1 MKDIEG
7 IVISEKPY
15 SETSKLVKILTEEGT
30 IDLLAKGARTLKS
43 DLRVS
48 TTKMTYGIFHMHYKE
63 NKLSTLNS
71 VDIIDNF
78 KNIKKDINKISYASY
93 IMELALDVIKQNIN
107 PNIFNILISS
117 LKKMDEGED
126 IELITNILEIKYLE
140 YLGVMPVIDGC
151 AICGSK
157 TSIATLSSTRGG
169 YICNNCLTNE
179 KIVDKKT
186 IKLLR
191 MLYYVNIDNIESIN
205 ISNKIKKE
213 LNDFIDEYYDFYTG
227 LYLKSKS
234 FLKNLNKIK

>member
-15 SETSKLVKILTEEGT
+15 SETSKLVRILTTEGI

-78 KNIKKDINKISYASY
+78 KNIKKDINKISY
-93 IMELALDVIKQNIN
+93 IMELAVDVIKQNIN
-107 PNIFNILISS
+107 PNIFKILISS
-117 LKKMDEGED
+117 LKKIDEGED

-151 AICGSK
+151 AVCGSK
-157 TSIATLSSTRGG
+157 TSIATISSTRGG

-191 MLYYVNIDNIESIN
+191 MLYYVNIDSIESIN

-227 LYLKSKS
+227 LYLKSKA
-234 FLKNLNKIK
+234 FLKNLNRIK

>member
-30 IDLLAKGARTLKS
+30 IDLLAKGARSLKS
-43 DLRVS
+43 DLRIS

-78 KNIKKDINKISYASY
+78 KNIKKDIDKISYASY
-93 IMELALDVIKQNIN
+93 IMELAFDVIKQNIN
-107 PNIFNILISS
+107 PNIFKILISS
-117 LKKMDEGED
+117 LKKMNEGED

-157 TSIATLSSTRGG
+157 TSIATISSTRGG

-191 MLYYVNIDNIESIN
+191 MLYYVNIDSIESIN

>member
-48 TTKMTYGIFHMHYKE
+48 TTKMTYGVFHMHYKE

-93 IMELALDVIKQNIN
+93 IMELSLDVIKQNIN
-107 PNIFNILISS
+107 PNIFRILISS
-117 LKKMDEGED
+117 LKKIDDGED

-157 TSIATLSSTRGG
+157 TSIATISSTRGG
-169 YICNNCLTNE
+169 YICNSCLTNE

>member
-15 SETSKLVKILTEEGT
+15 SETSKLVRILTTEGI

-93 IMELALDVIKQNIN
+93 IMELAVDVIKQNIN
-107 PNIFNILISS
+107 PNIFKILISS
-117 LKKMDEGED
+117 LKKIDEGED

-151 AICGSK
+151 AVCGNK
-157 TSIATLSSTRGG
+157 TSIATISSTRGG

-191 MLYYVNIDNIESIN
+191 MLYYVNIDSIESIN

-227 LYLKSKS
+227 LYLKSKA
-234 FLKNLNKIK
+234 FLKNLNRIK

>member
-15 SETSKLVKILTEEGT
+15 SETSKLVRILTTEGI

-48 TTKMTYGIFHMHYKE
+48 TTKMTYGIFHMQYKE

-78 KNIKKDINKISYASY
+78 KNIKKDIKKISYASY
-93 IMELALDVIKQNIN
+93 IMELAIDVIKQNIN
-107 PNIFNILISS
+107 PNIFKILISS
-117 LKKMDEGED
+117 LKKIDEGED

-151 AICGSK
+151 AVCGSK
-157 TSIATLSSTRGG
+157 TSIATISSTRGG

-191 MLYYVNIDNIESIN
+191 MLYYVNIDSIESIN

-227 LYLKSKS
+227 LYLKSKA
-234 FLKNLNKIK
+234 FLKNLNRIK

>member
-63 NKLSTLNS
+63 NKLSTLNG

-107 PNIFNILISS
+107 PNIFKILISS
-117 LKKMDEGED
+117 LKKIDDGED

-151 AICGSK
+151 AICGSR

>member
-15 SETSKLVKILTEEGT
+15 SETSKLVRILTTEGI
-30 IDLLAKGARTLKS
+30 IDLLAKGARILKS

-48 TTKMTYGIFHMHYKE
+48 TTKVTYGIFHMHYKD

-93 IMELALDVIKQNIN
+93 IMELAVDVIKQNIN
-107 PNIFNILISS
+107 PNIFKILISS
-117 LKKMDEGED
+117 LKKIDEGED

-151 AICGSK
+151 AVCGNK
-157 TSIATLSSTRGG
+157 TSIATISSTRGG

-191 MLYYVNIDNIESIN
+191 MLYYVNIDSIESIN

-227 LYLKSKS
+227 LYLKSKA
-234 FLKNLNKIK
+234 FLKNLNRIK

>member
-15 SETSKLVKILTEEGT
+15 SETSKLVRILTTEGI

-93 IMELALDVIKQNIN
+93 IMELAVDVIKQNIN
-107 PNIFNILISS
+107 PNIFKILISS
-117 LKKMDEGED
+117 LKKIDEGED

-151 AICGSK
+151 AVCGSK
-157 TSIATLSSTRGG
+157 TSIATISSTRGG

-191 MLYYVNIDNIESIN
+191 MLYYVNIDSIESIN

-227 LYLKSKS
+227 LYLKSKT
-234 FLKNLNKIK
+234 FLKNLNRIK

>member
-15 SETSKLVKILTEEGT
+15 SETSKLVKILTIEGT

-93 IMELALDVIKQNIN
+93 IMELALDVVKQNIN
-107 PNIFNILISS
+107 PNIFKILISS
-117 LKKMDEGED
+117 LKKIDEGED

-205 ISNKIKKE
+205 ISNKLKKE

>member
-1 MKDIEG
+1 MKDIDG

-15 SETSKLVKILTEEGT
+15 SETSKLVRILTEEGT

-107 PNIFNILISS
+107 PNIFKILISS

-151 AICGSK
+151 AVCGSK
-157 TSIATLSSTRGG
+157 TSIATISSTRGG

-191 MLYYVNIDNIESIN
+191 LLYYVNIDNIESIN
-205 ISNKIKKE
+205 VNNKLKKE

>member
-15 SETSKLVKILTEEGT
+15 SETSKLVRILTTEGI

-93 IMELALDVIKQNIN
+93 IMELAVDVIKQNIN
-107 PNIFNILISS
+107 PNIFKILISS
-117 LKKMDEGED
+117 LKKIDEGED

-151 AICGSK
+151 AVCGSK
-157 TSIATLSSTRGG
+157 TSIATISSTRGG

-191 MLYYVNIDNIESIN
+191 MLYYVNIDSIESIN

-227 LYLKSKS
+227 LYLKSKA
-234 FLKNLNKIK
+234 FLKNLNRIK

>member
-15 SETSKLVKILTEEGT
+15 SETSKLVRILTEEGM

-48 TTKMTYGIFHMHYKE
+48 TTKMTYGTFHMHYKE

-107 PNIFNILISS
+107 PNIFRILISS
-117 LKKMDEGED
+117 LKKIDEGED

-157 TSIATLSSTRGG
+157 NSIATISSTRGG

-205 ISNKIKKE
+205 VSNKLKKE
-213 LNDFIDEYYDFYTG
+213 LNDFVDEYYDFYTG

-234 FLKNLNKIK
+234 FLKNLNRIK

>member
-15 SETSKLVKILTEEGT
+15 SETSKLVRILTIEGI

-93 IMELALDVIKQNIN
+93 IMELAVDVIKQNIN
-107 PNIFNILISS
+107 PNIFKILISS
-117 LKKMDEGED
+117 LKKIDEGED

-151 AICGSK
+151 AVCGSK
-157 TSIATLSSTRGG
+157 TSIATISSTRGG

-191 MLYYVNIDNIESIN
+191 MLYYVNIDSIESIN

-227 LYLKSKS
+227 LYLKSKA
-234 FLKNLNKIK
+234 FLKNLNRIK